1 MKSIKLIIHT
11 FLEFQHLQ
19 KAAFSAISS
28 MSTKSATFASSSR
41 IDLLTRVTLI
51 DFRASGQN
59 ARYDT

>member
-1 MKSIKLIIHT
+1 MHSIEIHT
-11 FLEFQHLQ
+11 FLDFQHLQ
-19 KAAFSAISS
+19 NAAFSAISS
-28 MSTKSATFASSSR
+28 MSTKSATLASSSR